1 MSNDDHYPRDIR
13 IDQQYED
20 EYEKFV
26 TRSSSPFEGVEK
38 SDLYVLAAA
47 LGWYEAVPEQ
57 SQSRYVLFARSAI
70 SDEQMWTLKSIA
82 IAHSNNGVDILS
94 DGSQTIRLIEH
105 YANGGMRL
113 LVNWRDG
120 PEDLV
125 REVTNRMIKASQ
137 ELESFT
143 Y

>member
-1 MSNDDHYPRDIR
+1 MNDDDHYPRDIR
-13 IDQQYED
+13 IDDQYVD

-26 TRSSSPFEGVEK
+26 SRSSSPFEGADK

-47 LGWYEAVPEQ
+47 LGWYEGAFEK
-57 SQSRYVLFARSAI
+57 SQSRYVLFARGAI
-70 SDEQMWTLKSIA
+70 SNEQMWTLKSIA
-82 IAHSNNGVDILS
+82 IAHSSDGVDVLN
-94 DGSQTIRLIEH
+94 DGTETIHLIEY

-113 LVNWRDG
+113 LVKWRDG

-125 REVTNRMIKASQ
+125 REVTNRIVKASQ
-137 ELESFT
+137 ELETAT